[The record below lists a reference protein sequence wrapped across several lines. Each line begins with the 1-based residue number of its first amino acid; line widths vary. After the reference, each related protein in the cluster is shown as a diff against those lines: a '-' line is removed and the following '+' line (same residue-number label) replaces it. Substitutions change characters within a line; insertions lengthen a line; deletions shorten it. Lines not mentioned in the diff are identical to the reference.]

1 MPRTILHL
9 DLDAFFCAV
18 EETRNPSLRGKPF
31 AVGGQ
36 PDERGVVSSCSY
48 AARAFGVRSAM
59 PTSRALR
66 ICPGL
71 LIVSPRHRLYSEVSK
86 QVMERLGKLT
96 PLLEQISIDEAF
108 LDLSDLRESPERL
121 ARDLQAG
128 IRDELGLSSSIGIA
142 SNKLVAKI
150 ATEVGKKAASHR
162 PSTSPDLNTP
172 PHRPSTAGVPS
183 AQGGGNNQPTA
194 LSGGRRLSPAV
205 EGQVSGTIFAQAT
218 RPSTLRQAQGDAAG
232 LDTASTSTRPTR
244 PSAPPSGTSQD
255 GVGPPFALTIV
266 PAGEEAAF
274 LAPLPADM
282 LWGVGP
288 KTAARL
294 AELGIHTIGDIA
306 RWPES
311 ELSLRFGEHGRD
323 LARHARG
330 IDERPI
336 VTEYEVKSISQEITF
351 TRDVRDDKALASTL
365 RDLSEQVG
373 RRLRQSDLAGGTVKL
388 KIRWPDFTT
397 LTRQSTLPQPT
408 DQGEE
413 IASTA
418 AALLRSVRRSG
429 QAVRLIGVGV
439 SHLGPPI
446 RQLSLWENGGE
457 KSRKLQE
464 AVDALQER
472 YGRGVIRKGTK

>member
-18 EETRNPSLRGKPF
+18 EETRDASLRGKPF

-36 PDERGVVSSCSY
+36 PNERGVVSSCSY
-48 AARAFGVRSAM
+48 AARALGVRSAM
-59 PTSRALR
+59 PMSRALR
-66 ICPGL
+66 ICPS
-71 LIVSPRHRLYSEVSK
+71 LIVVSPRHRLYSDFSK
-86 QVMERLGKLT
+86 QVMERLGRLT

-108 LDLSDLRESPERL
+108 LDLSDLRDPPERL
-121 ARDLQAG
+121 ARGLQVG
-128 IRDELGLSSSIGIA
+128 IRDELGLPSSIGIA

-150 ATEVGKKAASHR
+150 ATEVGKKAAVHR
-162 PSTSPDLNTP
+162 PERRDVLFVPQSKDGAPD
-172 PHRPSTAGVPS
+172 
-183 AQGGGNNQPTA
+183 
-194 LSGGRRLSPAV
+194 
-205 EGQVSGTIFAQAT
+205 
-218 RPSTLRQAQGDAAG
+218 
-232 LDTASTSTRPTR
+232 LDTASTNTRPTR
-244 PSAPPSGTSQD
+244 PSTLENI
-255 GVGPPFALTIV
+255 GPPFALTIV

-288 KTAARL
+288 KTGARL

-306 RWPES
+306 RWPET
-311 ELSLRFGEHGRD
+311 ELTSLFGEHGRD
-323 LARHARG
+323 LSRHARG

-336 VTEYEVKSISQEITF
+336 VTEYEVKSISQETTF
-351 TRDVRDDKALASTL
+351 TRDVRDDKALAFTL

-373 RRLRQSDLAGGTVKL
+373 RRLRQSDLAGSTVKL

-397 LTRQSTLPQPT
+397 LTRQTTLKQPT

-446 RQLSLWENGGE
+446 RQLLLWEDGGE

-464 AVDALQER
+464 AVDVLQKK
-472 YGRGVIRKGTK
+472 YGRNAIHKGTR